1 MSLSFFPVEGEEVQS
16 LKNKT
21 LLIPA
26 CADSLI
32 DNFALDW
39 IIQTLGLKS
48 VAVLSSQYVQPLVQ
62 APLFNS
68 PRPVTTAME
77 LYSLPDSEIA
87 VIQIRST
94 VTSKSLLAQ
103 ELTHFFAEKVKQIQ
117 IVAACSGYLLSGA
130 ALESTSRIRGRNVD
144 SLPNLPEEIH
154 CGGMTNAFLKQEG
167 SKIFLAVSSG
177 HGFDEIALLSEQLA
191 SAVLQ
196 HVLSSGP
203 ICHFKQL
210 QVPLSVKQ
218 LLTV

>member
-1 MSLSFFPVEGEEVQS
+1 MSLSFFPAEEVQS

-39 IIQTLGLKS
+39 IIQTLGLQS

-68 PRPVTTAME
+68 ARPVTTAME
-77 LYSLPDSEIA
+77 LFSLPDSEIA

-117 IVAACSGYLLSGA
+117 IVAACSGYLLSGV

-144 SLPNLPEEIH
+144 SLLPSLPEEIH

-196 HVLSSGP
+196 DVLSSGP
-203 ICHFKQL
+203 SGQFKQL